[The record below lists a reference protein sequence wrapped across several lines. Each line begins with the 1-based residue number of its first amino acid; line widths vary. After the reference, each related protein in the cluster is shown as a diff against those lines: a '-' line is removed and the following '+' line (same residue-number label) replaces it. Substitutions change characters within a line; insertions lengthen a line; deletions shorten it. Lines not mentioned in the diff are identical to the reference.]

1 MSMSKE
7 HLQSQQVNHGQSSS
21 PDFEIPMLQNHQSM
35 KIMQSQPW
43 TSIDEI
49 KPANQKDSLLLQ
61 LLTPVIQKKL
71 RDINAV

>member
-21 PDFEIPMLQNHQSM
+21 PDSEIPMLQNHQSM

-43 TSIDEI
+43 TSIDESNRQI
-49 KPANQKDSLLLQ
+49 RRTACCYSC
-61 LLTPVIQKKL
+61 
-71 RDINAV
+71 